1 MPQYLLN
8 IIQPDGPPPA
18 PEKLEPIMRNVG
30 AFLAE
35 TKSSGAWV
43 FNGGLTPAESATV
56 VRVKDDDL
64 MLTDGPFS
72 EGKEHIGGF
81 VIVKAND
88 LDEALE
94 WANKLTRAITL
105 PIEVRAFQ
113 HVG

>member
-1 MPQYLLN
+1 MAQYLLN
-8 IIQPDGPPPA
+8 IIQPDGPAPA
-18 PEKLEPIMRNVG
+18 PAALEPIMRNVG
-30 AFLAE
+30 AFLDE
-35 TKSSGAWV
+35 TKTRGAWV
-43 FNGGLTPAESATV
+43 FSGGLTPAGSATT
-56 VRVKDDDL
+56 VRIKDDSL

-94 WANKLTRAITL
+94 WANKLSRATTL
-105 PIEVRAFQ
+105 PTEVRAFQ